1 MVGVVLGGCG
11 GGVGAFS
18 SPNAAEVMGAV
29 EPAQRG
35 SAAGIRATSMNA
47 GQTLAIGL
55 FFTMLTAGLAARL
68 PRALFT
74 GLTGAGVPPSEAAV
88 AAHLPPV
95 ATLFAAFLGDNP
107 TVILLGP
114 SLPHLPAATVKTV
127 TSPTFFP

>member
-18 SPNAAEVMGAV
+18 SANGAEVMSAV
-29 EPAQRG
+29 DPAQRG
-35 SAAGIRATSMNA
+35 SAAGIRATAMNA

-74 GLTGAGVPPSEAAV
+74 GLTGAGVPPSVSAM
-88 AAHLPPV
+88 AAHLPPAPPPFSASHV
-95 ATLFAAFLGDNP
+95 Y
-107 TVILLGP
+107 
-114 SLPHLPAATVKTV
+114 H
-127 TSPTFFP
+127 